1 MKTLLD
7 QIQADLRTYCDP
19 KHREQLARFFKDQ
32 PINSVGVKAAQ
43 MNKLAARY
51 WRDIKHWD
59 KPRIWELC
67 DSLWG
72 TTILENGHLAC
83 KFAHR
88 VGARLEADDFTIFK
102 NWTYIYIHNWAHCD
116 DLCTKAFGELLDR
129 HPELLKKTSDWH
141 TSTNRWVRRALAVTL
156 INPLRK
162 GNLLPHS
169 LLVADRLLLDEDDL
183 VQKGYGW
190 MLKVA
195 SQKFPDEIF
204 RFVLDRRATMPR
216 TALRYAIEKLPEEW
230 RREAMKR
237 V

>member
-67 DSLWG
+67 DLLWA

-162 GNLLPHS
+162 GNLLQIG
-169 LLVADRLLLDEDDL
+169 R
-183 VQKGYGW
+183 
-190 MLKVA
+190 A
-195 SQKFPDEIF
+195 S
-204 RFVLDRRATMPR
+204 
-216 TALRYAIEKLPEEW
+216 
-230 RREAMKR
+230 
-237 V
+237 